1 MLPGVFGASKGLQT
15 GGRKERG
22 QKDERKEENVLKDV
36 KDRGRSWI

>member
-1 MLPGVFGASKGLQT
+1 MLPGVFGASKVLQK

-36 KDRGRSWI
+36 EDRGRSWI